1 MSKLEGGTGF
11 FPLHYLGGDY
21 KFLNECYALCK
32 RFPWHGPTQ
41 HSSSISREN
50 AETIFRICV
59 LGPYEENF
67 QSDNFLKRRL
77 RN

>member
-21 KFLNECYALCK
+21 KFLNECYASG
-32 RFPWHGPTQ
+32 FPAHGPTQ

-50 AETIFRICV
+50 VKTIFKICL
-59 LGPYEENF
+59 LGRYEEKF
-67 QSDNFLKRRL
+67 QSDNFLKWRL
-77 RN
+77 QN